1 MTAIAPGTAVIMAM
15 AADGSGKHGTCTVT
29 VTPLGTPE
37 GIQKGKVYEAGNYR
51 YKVTDLEK
59 KAVELIGVKNAKL
72 GGIKFKIVSIGVSA
86 FKNHK
91 KITAATLGK
100 HIESIGKQAFSGC
113 VKLNK
118 VTVKSSKLKQIGSK
132 AFYNCGKLKTVTIKS
147 MSLKTVGKNAL
158 KGIHKNAKVKVPAKK
173 LKNYKGLFAKKGQA
187 KTVKVVK

>member
-1 MTAIAPGTAVIMAM
+1 MKQGTATATIT
-15 AADGSGKHGTCTVT
+15 GKGAYYGAKALTF
-29 VTPLGTPE
+29 E
-37 GIQKGKVYEAGNYR
+37 IGIQKGSIWKIAGYR

-72 GGIKFKIVSIGVSA
+72 TKAAVPDTVTLGGIKFKIVSIGVSA

-91 KITAATLGK
+91 KITLGK